1 MKINRGGP
9 EKVEGILQDVSCDFV
24 TLIVKEEII
33 LIAIKHI
40 KSVNY
45 NALACE
51 RAMRATI
58 ARKVAIIQVALVHK
72 DNQVEVDNKKGDT
85 KLENVLC
92 CDQIKCLVGETVKV
106 NLRGPESRV
115 GELVSLGKD
124 YLTLQLPHGE
134 LVYYQ
139 LKHVKSL
146 VKKVKESKCGDC
158 YSSCFCSDEDTF

>member
-1 MKINRGGP
+1 
-9 EKVEGILQDVSCDFV
+9 
-24 TLIVKEEII
+24 
-33 LIAIKHI
+33 
-40 KSVNY
+40 
-45 NALACE
+45 
-51 RAMRATI
+51 MRATI
-58 ARKVAIIQVALVHK
+58 VAARKVAIIQVALVHK